1 MHYRIYVC
9 AHTYYQVSYWQ
20 GVGQLEVIKVSQ
32 HLENFLPL
40 RRTESLCWSCNFCSK
55 SGW

>member
-40 RRTESLCWSCNFCSK
+40 RRTESLC
-55 SGW
+55 